1 MVSSAAQRGKPVS
14 AKKLL
19 RFQQASRAHA
29 AGDLATAEAEYRAL
43 IREKVRIPQLYH
55 QMAQISAQSG
65 RLKEARALWN
75 KALHLDPGFVQARYL
90 LGNLLKA
97 EGRLDQAAA
106 CYRSVIGQKPGY
118 TQAHFTFAGI
128 HQYKNLDD
136 PHIAAMQGIYMSD
149 GLPVENRIH
158 VAFALAKAFEDAGDH
173 AGAFGYLEEGNRLRN
188 DSFQYDISSDRELFD
203 NIVETF
209 SAEAVAA
216 VQANATGSSRPVF
229 IVGMPRSG
237 TSLLEKIL
245 ATHTSVYGAG
255 EIDDFYSLAAGLFL
269 DPEDHYQYRP
279 LGRCPAR
286 TFEQLGSAYLERLEA
301 RDSSA
306 NRVTDKLPFNLLM
319 IGLIKLSLPNAT
331 IIHCC
336 RDARDTCLSIYKQ
349 NFTTANYRF
358 AYDLRTIGQF
368 YCQYERLMRHWQE
381 VFPGGIHDISYEDL
395 TRNPE
400 TEIRKL
406 LNVCDLEWQEDCL
419 AFDKSP
425 GVVTT
430 ASAAQ
435 VRRPVYR
442 SSVGL
447 WKKYREHL
455 APLLEELQQ
464 GA

>member
-1 MVSSAAQRGKPVS
+1 MVSSAARRGKPVS

-19 RFQQASRAHA
+19 RFQQASQAHA

-55 QMAQISAQSG
+55 QMAQVSAQGG
-65 RLKEARALWN
+65 RLKEARTLWN

-97 EGRLDQAAA
+97 EGKLDQAAA
-106 CYRSVIGQKPGY
+106 CYRRAIGQKPGY

-128 HQYKNLDD
+128 HHYKNLDD
-136 PHIAAMQGIYMSD
+136 PHIAAMQGIYMRD

-158 VAFALAKAFEDAGDH
+158 LAFALAKAFEDAGDH
-173 AGAFGYLEEGNRLRN
+173 GGAFGYLEEGNRLRN
-188 DSFQYDISSDRELFD
+188 HSFQYDISSDRELFD
-203 NIVETF
+203 NIVATF
-209 SAEAVAA
+209 SAEAIAA
-216 VQANATGSSRPVF
+216 VQANVTGSSRPVF

-237 TSLLEKIL
+237 TSLVEKIL

-255 EIDDFYSLAAGLFL
+255 EIDDFYSLAASLFL
-269 DPEDHYQYRP
+269 DPQDHYQYRQ
-279 LGRCPAR
+279 LDRCPAGA
-286 TFEQLGSAYLERLEA
+286 FEQLGSAYLGRLEA
-301 RDSSA
+301 RDRSA
-306 NRVTDKLPFNLLM
+306 DRVTDKLPFNLLM
-319 IGLIKLSLPNAT
+319 IGLIKLALPNAT

-368 YCQYERLMRHWQE
+368 YCHYERLMGHWHE
-381 VFPGGIHDISYEDL
+381 VFPGGIYDISYEEL
-395 TRNPE
+395 TTNPE
-400 TEIRKL
+400 SEIRDL
-406 LNVCDLEWQEDCL
+406 LDACGLEWQEDCL
-419 AFDKSP
+419 EFDKSP

-455 APLLEELQQ
+455 APLLEELAR